1 MYKVLRIVFSILSAA
16 AAAVTIMIFVFF
28 NLWGLLPLGLCIVF
42 AVAMFLCRNAQ
53 IREELKANPPAPVG
67 DFITGKV
74 PENLTVENV
83 SAEQKNKSDNK

>member
-53 IREELKANPPAPVG
+53 IREELKANPPVPVG

>member
-1 MYKVLRIVFSILSAA
+1 MYKILRIVFSILSAA